1 MKPVEKESP
10 NDGVGLTWD
19 DGTPLT
25 TSEGKAWWAGWEEGN
40 DDGRA
45 DMEEE
50 LRGEIEGLRE
60 ALRVIADGDAPRDHA
75 IIYRSDGV
83 HSKHDRCRHGAWMY
97 DGCEDCVTEYAR
109 AALGEGK

>member
-1 MKPVEKESP
+1 MKPVKKESP

-50 LRGEIEGLRE
+50 MRDEIERLRE
-60 ALRVIADGDAPRDHA
+60 ALRKIRKATYTSDPYYGGADLEVRE
-75 IIYRSDGV
+75 II
-83 HSKHDRCRHGAWMY
+83 
-97 DGCEDCVTEYAR
+97 R
-109 AALGEGK
+109 ATLKEVGP